1 MPMPI
6 HMTIEGPTQG
16 AFEGPVKMKG
26 REGTV
31 LIQALNHEI
40 VMPRSPQ
47 TGLSTGKRMH
57 GPLVVT
63 KEVDKISPQLYLA
76 LTTGEHMTVTLN
88 WYRPNPEGGAAEE
101 LYFTTTL
108 TNAVLVS
115 IKEYIPNVL
124 DPLSSSFTHMED
136 VGFTY
141 EKIVWTYVP
150 DGVEAEDDWQAPV
163 E

>member
-6 HMTIEGPTQG
+6 HLTIEGMTQG

-31 LIQALNHEI
+31 LVQALVHE
-40 VMPRSPQ
+40 VLMPRSPQ

-57 GPLVVT
+57 NPLVVT
-63 KEVDKISPQLYLA
+63 KELDKISPQLYLA
-76 LTTGEHMTVTLN
+76 LVTGEHLTVTLK
-88 WYRPNPEGGAAEE
+88 WYRPNPEGGASEQH
-101 LYFTTTL
+101 YFTTTL

-124 DPLSSSFTHMED
+124 DARNNNFTHMED
-136 VGFTY
+136 VSFTY
-141 EKIVWTYVP
+141 EKIVWTFVP
-150 DGVEAEDDWQAPV
+150 DGVESEDDWQSPV